1 MKNATVNVL
10 LLSYTILQ
18 VLLQVSV
25 FTVPQYVVRKLFLIK
40 SIEEYNTQ
48 RALKLKFLTKD

>member
-40 SIEEYNTQ
+40 CIEEYNMQ